1 METKNVTKKNIDK
14 ICLKKTNP
22 KKQRMHEAMPQK
34 IYVLKTVKVDVVTNS
49 INDKKYDIDYPPFVD
64 NDHDPLDGSPLG
76 FR

>member
-14 ICLKKTNP
+14 ICLKKTNQ
-22 KKQRMHEAMPQK
+22 KKQRMHETMPQK

-49 INDKKYDIDYPPFVD
+49 INDEKDNIDYSPFVD
-64 NDHDPLDGSPLG
+64 DDHDPLDGSPLG